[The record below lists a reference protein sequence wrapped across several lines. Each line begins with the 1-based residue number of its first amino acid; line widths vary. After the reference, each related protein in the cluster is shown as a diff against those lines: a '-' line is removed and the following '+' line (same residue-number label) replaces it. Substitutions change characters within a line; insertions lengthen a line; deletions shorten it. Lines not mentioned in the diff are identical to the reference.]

1 MTEFMD
7 RGSLATH
14 IGESVH
20 YEESAIA
27 YVCKCVLEAIAVIHA
42 KQFIHCGSPLL
53 SL

>member
-1 MTEFMD
+1 MTEYMD

-20 YEESAIA
+20 YEEPSIA
-27 YVCKCVLEAIAVIHA
+27 YVCKCILEAIAVIHS
-42 KQFIHCGSPLL
+42 KQFIHRGSSSL